1 MRCGIAF
8 ILTVTLGI
16 INLTTQILY
25 LVSGAMDE
33 SGSLPAD
40 LTFSSL
46 QDPGERFAL
55 GILLGSGVY
64 SEVYEATDQQ
74 NGKNEHLLY
83 IL

>member
-1 MRCGIAF
+1 MLNISN
-8 ILTVTLGI
+8 I
-16 INLTTQILY
+16 TTEILY
-25 LVSGAMDE
+25 LVSGTMVE

-46 QDPGERFAL
+46 QDPGERYAL

-64 SEVYEATDQQ
+64 SEVFEATDQQ
-74 NGKNEHLLY
+74 EGKNKCFLY